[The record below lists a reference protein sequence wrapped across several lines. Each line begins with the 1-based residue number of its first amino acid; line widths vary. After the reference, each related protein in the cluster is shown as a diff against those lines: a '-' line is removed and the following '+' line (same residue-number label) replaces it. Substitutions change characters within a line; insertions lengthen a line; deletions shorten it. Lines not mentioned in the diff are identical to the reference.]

1 MKTVSHPISLVNW
14 NSRTEN
20 HGPDMICPSCGN
32 VYSRCTCAGGRRH
45 IHAQHGADRAV
56 LGLSRTGCRNDE
68 QRAGFDAM
76 TAEIA
81 AWHRIAADEVDDE
94 GWGAQL
100 QTRLEA
106 AERRRAYAIQLS
118 GTHETVVAAGA
129 VFNVAIYNQV
139 EVYA

>member
-1 MKTVSHPISLVNW
+1 MKTVAQPARLVNW

-20 HGPDMICPSCGN
+20 HGPDFICPGCGN
-32 VYSRCTCAGGRRH
+32 VGSRCTCSGRRH
-45 IHAQHGADRAV
+45 IHTQHGADRAI

-68 QRAGFDAM
+68 QRSGFDAM

-81 AWHRIAADEVDDE
+81 AWHRIAADNVDDE

-100 QTRLEA
+100 QGRLEA
-106 AERRRAYAIQLS
+106 AERRRAYAIQIA
-118 GTHETVVAAGA
+118 GTHETVLAAGA
-129 VFNVAIYNQV
+129 VFNVAIYNAV